1 MQCLFCKKT
10 IPLLRRLK
18 DSEFCSEDHRKQYVK
33 EQSLLALESLVSGDV
48 RSVSRSRSKTLAEAG
63 VGTTTAGSGRG
74 RTGTLSNRRNSAGD
88 PDLAEYEAQ
97 QGSAYSAALEA
108 AHHMASGN
116 DGQAHVFN
124 DIEECPTDDSLFDA
138 LSNITTDFEPKLP
151 PADELSSGHSTQI
164 HGAVEQTSA
173 AGHRGVLA
181 PIAALECSHW
191 NFPASIPR
199 RRVALILRRKRAEL
213 AKLFVSARIGEK
225 WQTSTKKAAIP
236 LSWPGSSGPTISR
249 LALAIEGEL
258 TPPPPVIPPI
268 AAALDISFEHVIHG
282 CSMDPAG
289 QPAFDHLSPTPS
301 RARLDLNLAQN
312 PGLAL
317 TGDFEGR
324 FIELRSHSGK
334 AGTVPSDWF
343 SPILEPEIR
352 LAVPRLSLPWF
363 FAEFAIGEAS
373 EGWVVN
379 PHSVAGFLGSTGG
392 IEALAPSVQPA
403 MDRLTLPAALRTG
416 FALQKAHEGA
426 VIVRPNRPAL
436 SGDAR
441 FEQEPFSIAQAI
453 HRLQLSSNP
462 LTLSHS
468 ERVHMELQLTQRAP
482 ESIQFAAAAVI
493 AWTKSEPRLKGVRL
507 KIEGSVE
514 VPPPPMTLSLM
525 TLSLKDAVKLR
536 AVNVVELAASGA
548 LYLNPSPVFCA
559 STSTADSFAAPAIL
573 GDAFRS
579 SLLARCAITGLPVD
593 PCPWPR
599 IDALHEETRLD
610 PRSPIAVLPSVE
622 TGNAHGLIPSAAIN
636 LRSSELNQ
644 VSLDFVPFTIVP
656 ALAASVTLSDSAVTW
671 QLEGQADAPRTPVEP
686 TAPPMAPASPLHL
699 TREPHKGEFQLAAF
713 EPRCE
718 LGAIEVALLPQGIS
732 TLYNTGLTPPQ
743 SGSVGAPAPPAAS
756 VPPVSPS
763 ELANF
768 IEYLRQASI
777 LPAILASERHEEPVR
792 SWKDALAE
800 AEQAAPSLY
809 PVEIP
814 AVLAAAAAAG
824 GAVSWRASSPISISH
839 SLPITGTITV
849 FERTPVRRAPDTRR
863 LEVASRPTG
872 HGRRLR
878 NSGPT
883 PPPPAAAPPAE
894 DVLGQIPAPPI
905 LEPAVLET
913 PKVEQAKIETPKV
926 EQAEKV
932 DALENIAEN
941 AVPPMA
947 GLAPL
952 TLNKM
957 KRSKAKINQSLGPLQ
972 VLIQAAQ
979 IPSGLTTSLYEPAA
993 RTESVLRQKVQD
1005 SKPSRGF
1012 FLFWRKAPADLK
1024 WITLSLPVVLGVWMM
1039 TSGRNHPKP
1048 ANPIPAPLESSAS
1061 VGIGETETAALPT
1074 KVRKATGET
1083 KEALVKGTTA
1093 PAPLPPSPEKV
1104 EEGSWSKFMQRV
1116 TYRSAIAHEED
1127 FRSGLS
1133 QWEGRGAWT
1142 STWNYDRNGLLRP
1155 GQLALFSPS
1164 MEMTD
1169 YHLEVTGSLDRRS
1182 FGWVFRATD
1191 MNNYYGGRLVE
1202 TRPGPMPTVTL
1213 ERFIVAGGKKIKS
1226 QFFPVPL
1233 SMRGESIFTVVVEVA
1248 GNSFTT
1254 SVQGQIVDSFNDDR
1268 LTGGGVGLFGLK
1280 GEESRI
1286 FRISLTHNND
1296 LFGRVCAMIASRETI
1311 SPGGRAK

>member
-18 DSEFCSEDHRKQYVK
+18 DSEFCSEDHRKQYVR

-48 RSVSRSRSKTLAEAG
+48 RSVSRSRGKTLAEAG
-63 VGTTTAGSGRG
+63 VGTATAGTGRG
-74 RTGTLSNRRNSAGD
+74 RTGILSNRRNSAGD
-88 PDLAEYEAQ
+88 PDLGEYEAQ
-97 QGSAYSAALEA
+97 PGSAYSAALEA

-116 DGQAHVFN
+116 DGQAHIFN
-124 DIEECPTDDSLFDA
+124 DEECPTDDLLFDA
-138 LSNITTDFEPKLP
+138 LSNITTDFEPKP
-151 PADELSSGHSTQI
+151 PRADELSGIHSTQL
-164 HGAVEQTSA
+164 HGVVEQTSA
-173 AGHRGVLA
+173 AGNRGVLV
-181 PIAALECSHW
+181 PIAALESSHW

-213 AKLFVSARIGEK
+213 AKLFVSARTGEK
-225 WQTSTKKAAIP
+225 GHTSTNRAAVP

-258 TPPPPVIPPI
+258 TPPPPVFPPI

-282 CSMDPAG
+282 GSMDPAG
-289 QPAFDHLSPTPS
+289 QPAFEQLSPTRS
-301 RARLDLNLAQN
+301 LARLDLNLAQN

-317 TGDFEGR
+317 TGAFEGN

-334 AGTVPSDWF
+334 AGAVPSDWF
-343 SPILEPEIR
+343 SPIVEPEIR
-352 LAVPRLSLPWF
+352 PNVPHLSLPCRF
-363 FAEFAIGEAS
+363 LAEFAIGEAS
-373 EGWVVN
+373 EGSVVN
-379 PHSVAGFLGSTGG
+379 PRSVAGFLGSAGG
-392 IEALAPSVQPA
+392 IEPHAASVQPA
-403 MDRLTLPAALRTG
+403 MNRLTLPAALRTG

-426 VIVRPNRPAL
+426 VIARPNRPAL
-436 SGDAR
+436 SGAAR

-453 HRLQLSSNP
+453 RPLQLSSNP
-462 LTLSHS
+462 LTLFHS
-468 ERVHMELQLTQRAP
+468 ERVHMEFQLTQKDP
-482 ESIQFAAAAVI
+482 ESIPFAAAAGI
-493 AWTKSEPRLKGVRL
+493 AWTKSEPRLARVRL

-514 VPPPPMTLSLM
+514 VPPPPM

-536 AVNVVELAASGA
+536 AVNVVELAASGV
-548 LYLNPSPVFCA
+548 LYLNPSPLFCA

-573 GDAFRS
+573 AEAFSS
-579 SLLARCAITGLPVD
+579 SLLAKCAITGLAVD

-599 IDALHEETRLD
+599 IDALHGETRLD
-610 PRSPIAVLPSVE
+610 PKFPIAVLPSVE
-622 TGNAHGLIPSAAIN
+622 TGKCHGLIPSAAIN
-636 LRSSELNQ
+636 LRSSELSQ

-671 QLEGQADAPRTPVEP
+671 QLEGQADAPRTLVEP
-686 TAPPMAPASPLHL
+686 TAPPMAPASPLHF
-699 TREPHKGEFQLAAF
+699 TRKPHKSEFQLAAF
-713 EPRCE
+713 DPHCA

-743 SGSVGAPAPPAAS
+743 SGPVGAPAPPAAS
-756 VPPVSPS
+756 VPPISPS

-768 IEYLRQASI
+768 IENLRQASI
-777 LPAILASERHEEPVR
+777 IPAMLASERHEEPVR

-824 GAVSWRASSPISISH
+824 GAVSWRPSSPISTNH
-839 SLPITGTITV
+839 SLPVTDTITV
-849 FERTPVRRAPDTRR
+849 LERTPVTKAPDTRR

-878 NSGPT
+878 NSEAT

-905 LEPAVLET
+905 LEPALVET
-913 PKVEQAKIETPKV
+913 AIVEQAIVETAKIETPKI
-926 EQAEKV
+926 EQAKRV
-932 DALENIAEN
+932 AALENIAEN
-941 AVPPMA
+941 ALPPMA

-957 KRSKAKINQSLGPLQ
+957 KKSKAKINQSLGPLQ

-979 IPSGLTTSLYEPAA
+979 IPSGLTASLYEPAA

-1005 SKPSRGF
+1005 SKPSGGF

-1024 WITLSLPVVLGVWMM
+1024 WITLSLPVVLVVWMM

-1061 VGIGETETAALPT
+1061 VGAGETETAALPV
-1074 KVRKATGET
+1074 KGQKAAAET
-1083 KEALVKGTTA
+1083 KEALVKGTVA
-1093 PAPLPPSPEKV
+1093 PAPPAPSPEKV

-1164 MEMTD
+1164 LEMTD

-1233 SMRGESIFTVVVEVA
+1233 PMRGESIFTVAVEVA

-1268 LTGGGVGLFGLK
+1268 LTSGGVGLFALK

-1296 LFGRVCAMIASRETI
+1296 LFGRLCAMIAPRETI